1 MLVLQPGLLS
11 VPWAPSGQHRPV
23 SGGFSDSRPSG
34 DECRSPD
41 RLGKS
46 PARSRDSITAT
57 RGRVLQEPGEVQNRP
72 QHHLGGTASPRFR
85 EASQAAQGHLSCCRL
100 RTRSLLS
107 HTPAPRLCS
116 ASAPHHRA
124 APVPRSLRKT
134 HPEKRSHTPAALRAV
149 SWGLEVHLSAAS
161 PKRPG
166 IWRQRMPRS
175 PPEKEAALGR
185 CPWDGAAGE
194 AHTGTAGSR
203 LDAEHG
209 LVTPAS
215 CTRATPNPEPT
226 AGLRGARVTRS
237 SPAPCTDSRQ
247 GLSHVQPPAGGI
259 SAAPA
264 APGPGQPC
272 TGALYRGHE
281 AEATGQHDDVL
292 SGHFSAGCTPNTHS
306 VPSERDFDR
315 LLLCLLF
322 SWKPCFTSQL
332 ATGFQ

>member
-1 MLVLQPGLLS
+1 M
-11 VPWAPSGQHRPV
+11 
-23 SGGFSDSRPSG
+23 
-34 DECRSPD
+34 
-41 RLGKS
+41 
-46 PARSRDSITAT
+46 
-57 RGRVLQEPGEVQNRP
+57 QNRP

-149 SWGLEVHLSAAS
+149 SWSLEVHLSAAS

-209 LVTPAS
+209 LDTPAS

-264 APGPGQPC
+264 APGSRARGLC
-272 TGALYRGHE
+272 TGDTRQKLQGSMMMCSVGIFLLA
-281 AEATGQHDDVL
+281 VL
-292 SGHFSAGCTPNTHS
+292 QTHIQ
-306 VPSERDFDR
+306 
-315 LLLCLLF
+315 CLLNV
-322 SWKPCFTSQL
+322 TL
-332 ATGFQ
+332 TGCCSACCSPGNLVLPAS